1 MILDDFLRC
10 VFDGSF
16 NNKVVQN
23 WKESPILSL
32 SLHTKRNARQQTPP
46 PPSNNGSRRHRH
58 RASEGV
64 RARLRA
70 TGEKM
75 HETRPTRVYAHREQD
90 GVRCVLSI
98 NIIIIII
105 IALFFCVSSPPMS
118 LDFLGEIKYIYIYRD
133 VVSLWVSPKNVLS
146 PPPSKRDDRVYHVW
160 VRRVLRETGL
170 VSVSLRSLFTLN
182 QQSHQYSFLDEI
194 EYTDYGSFFP
204 CRVAMRFDDARAKY
218 LLTGVSFFLL
228 TQHTN

>member
-1 MILDDFLRC
+1 MGPLKKSSKIGKR
-10 VFDGSF
+10 
-16 NNKVVQN
+16 VQF
-23 WKESPILSL
+23 SL
-32 SLHTKRNARQQTPP
+32 SPHKKKRAQTPP
-46 PPSNNGSRRHRH
+46 SNGSRRHRH

-98 NIIIIII
+98 III
-105 IALFFCVSSPPMS
+105 IALFFLPYR
-118 LDFLGEIKYIYIYRD
+118 LDLGNQISRHRLT
-133 VVSLWVSPKNVLS
+133 SFHQNSFS
-146 PPPSKRDDRVYHVW
+146 PPPSKHDRVYHVW

-194 EYTDYGSFFP
+194 EYTDGSFFP

-218 LLTGVSFFLL
+218 
-228 TQHTN
+228 

>member
-1 MILDDFLRC
+1 MIFYDAFSMGPLTKSSKIGKR
-10 VFDGSF
+10 
-16 NNKVVQN
+16 VQF
-23 WKESPILSL
+23 SL
-32 SLHTKRNARQQTPP
+32 SPHKKKRAQPTP
-46 PPSNNGSRRHRH
+46 SSNGSRRHRH

-98 NIIIIII
+98 IIIIKSSSII

-133 VVSLWVSPKNVLS
+133 VVSRVVSPKNVLS
-146 PPPSKRDDRVYHVW
+146 PPPSKHDDRVYHVW

-170 VSVSLRSLFTLN
+170 VSVSLRSLFTL
-182 QQSHQYSFLDEI
+182 SSKSLFIFGRD
-194 EYTDYGSFFP
+194 
-204 CRVAMRFDDARAKY
+204 
-218 LLTGVSFFLL
+218 
-228 TQHTN
+228 

>member
-1 MILDDFLRC
+1 MIFYDAF
-10 VFDGSF
+10 SS
-16 NNKVVQN
+16 KVVQN
-23 WKESPILSL
+23 WKIQF
-32 SLHTKRNARQQTPP
+32 SLHTKRNAQP
-46 PPSNNGSRRHRH
+46 PPSNGSRRHRH

-98 NIIIIII
+98 IIIII
-105 IALFFCVSSPPMS
+105 IALFFCVSSPHFS
-118 LDFLGEIKYIYIYRD
+118 RFLGEIKYIYRD
-133 VVSLWVSPKNVLS
+133 VVSRVSPKNFLS
-146 PPPSKRDDRVYHVW
+146 PSPSKHDRVYHVW

-194 EYTDYGSFFP
+194 EYTDGPFFP
-204 CRVAMRFDDARAKY
+204 CRVAMRFDDAKY
-218 LLTGVSFFLL
+218 
-228 TQHTN
+228 

>member
-1 MILDDFLRC
+1 MIFYDAFSMGPLITKSSKFGKR
-10 VFDGSF
+10 
-16 NNKVVQN
+16 VQF
-23 WKESPILSL
+23 SL

-105 IALFFCVSSPPMS
+105 IALFFFPCLSIFWGKSNT
-118 LDFLGEIKYIYIYRD
+118 YIYIAT
-133 VVSLWVSPKNVLS
+133 LS
-146 PPPSKRDDRVYHVW
+146 RF
-160 VRRVLRETGL
+160 G
-170 VSVSLRSLFTLN
+170 
-182 QQSHQYSFLDEI
+182 SHQKTFSLHLLQNATTGFI
-194 EYTDYGSFFP
+194 MFGFVGFF
-204 CRVAMRFDDARAKY
+204 VK
-218 LLTGVSFFLL
+218 LVL
-228 TQHTN
+228 